1 MFLSPKKLFETLCV
15 DGQFRIYARFKKLV
29 VSDFRGV
36 APKRVR
42 FSKNV
47 KKKKP
52 RFLPQTIMTGS
63 CARGSFSR
71 IPNGKRKNGIF
82 GRPASRTH
90 LSLDDQVALV
100 VDVPLGVRAHQLA
113 VQLGALRA
121 HAAGGRG
128 RDPAALGQV
137 EVRRR
142 EHLGPGRAGVQQ
154 QQQRR
159 QQQQRGRQ
167 RQRPWQ
173 RAGGGGDRAVH
184 RERPNCTR
192 RGGDAAPTVI
202 FVVIITTTR
211 AHPSCPIT
219 GNTCH
224 GVTAAAAA
232 ADGQW
237 SLNSNGGPV
246 LLLPFPLHTELT
258 NYFLSRFKHG
268 DRLWA
273 NTQLVKNVFWLNTIC
288 IPLDIHLLKN
298 G

>member
-1 MFLSPKKLFETLCV
+1 
-15 DGQFRIYARFKKLV
+15 
-29 VSDFRGV
+29 
-36 APKRVR
+36 
-42 FSKNV
+42 
-47 KKKKP
+47 
-52 RFLPQTIMTGS
+52 
-63 CARGSFSR
+63 
-71 IPNGKRKNGIF
+71 
-82 GRPASRTH
+82 
-90 LSLDDQVALV
+90 
-100 VDVPLGVRAHQLA
+100 
-113 VQLGALRA
+113 LRA

-192 RGGDAAPTVI
+192 RGGDAAPTVM
-202 FVVIITTTR
+202 FGVIITTAR

-219 GNTCH
+219 VNTCH
-224 GVTAAAAA
+224 GVTDAAAAAA

-237 SLNSNGGPV
+237 SLNSNGGACTPS
-246 LLLPFPLHTELT
+246 PFSTSH
-258 NYFLSRFKHG
+258 RIDK
-268 DRLWA
+268 
-273 NTQLVKNVFWLNTIC
+273 VFFISC
-288 IPLDIHLLKN
+288 
-298 G
+298 